1 MQLPVLA
8 LAFLLGQADGPA
20 PTVEVRPASANV
32 SIGERFRVT
41 LEAHGPRG
49 VSYEFPKNIS
59 NGNIEMTQAPAL
71 SATGESAVYETQL
84 FALGKDAQI
93 PAIDVPFVASDG
105 TSGVV
110 TTEPLAL
117 NPVSALDPTDKNPAP
132 ADYVPP
138 QPVLV
143 SRAFWI
149 VNSIAVVLLLAALI
163 ALVRRLRAPKKLKDA
178 IVTPPVSPEEE
189 ALTRL
194 ATLAQTAQS
203 LDPKTFYIQLVQTLK
218 QYLERRL
225 EAPVLEMTS
234 TEALGLVRANAWTS
248 HHATQIRDL
257 IGAADL
263 VKFGGVSDASHA
275 DRHLQLVRDVVA
287 SVDRE
292 RRAREE
298 QEALLE
304 RGRTSS

>member
-1 MQLPVLA
+1 MRLPILA
-8 LAFLLGQADGPA
+8 LALLLGPTDDPA

-49 VSYEFPKNIS
+49 ISYDFPKNIS
-59 NGNIEMTQAPAL
+59 NGNIEMIQAPAL
-71 SATGESAVYETQL
+71 SATGDSAVYETQL

-93 PAIDVPFVASDG
+93 PAIEVPFASADG
-105 TSGVV
+105 TRGAV

-117 NPVSALDPTDKNPAP
+117 NPVSTLDPNDKNPAP
-132 ADYVPP
+132 ADYAPP

-149 VNSIAVVLLLAALI
+149 VNSIAGILLLAALI
-163 ALVRRLRAPKKLKDA
+163 ALVRRLRSPKGLSDA

-194 ATLAQTAQS
+194 AALAQTAQS
-203 LDPKTFYIQLVQTLK
+203 LDPKAFYIQLVQTLK

-234 TEALGLVRANAWTS
+234 TEALGLVRAHAWTS
-248 HHATQIRDL
+248 EHAAHIRDL
-257 IGAADL
+257 ISAADL
-263 VKFGGVSDASHA
+263 VKFSGVSDASHT
-275 DRHLQLVRDVVA
+275 DRHLQLVREVVA
-287 SVDRE
+287 RVDRE

-298 QEALLE
+298 REALLE
-304 RGRTSS
+304 RQRTAP